1 MKKLVLMLMF
11 GMVGCSAAMNGTS
24 DRTGGG
30 GSGDPGTGGDGGTG
44 GTGGRVGTGGKGG
57 GTGGSS
63 TGGSGAGGSGL
74 GGSGTGGTGGDA
86 GTGGSSS
93 TGGAGGSSGG
103 AGGSSPPP
111 THAFAYA
118 SGAEFGGAQLTTFA
132 LDLMTGALTK
142 KGTVSGGSSPT
153 YLAVHPSGKFL
164 FVNNEQG
171 NGVTS
176 FSIGADGALTMI
188 NRSAAGGNPA
198 HVGVH
203 KSGKWLFSAGYN
215 GGTMTITKIGE
226 DGSLSAG
233 STVKPGAMAH
243 FTTDDGVTGNFIF
256 VPCLGANHVA
266 MYKFDATTGQA
277 TPNSPATIAVGGGP
291 RHMAFNPNGKWA
303 YVSQENG
310 SAITTLAY
318 DSTTGLL
325 SAPKNTPAPSD
336 GVHVVAHPNG
346 KLLFHIARSGTTTV
360 YKIGDDGALSAGAKV
375 AGGNDGALTRDG
387 KYLLVVSGATVKAF
401 AVNPNTGDLTA
412 AGTGQAANTAQSVT
426 VVEL

>member
-1 MKKLVLMLMF
+1 M
-11 GMVGCSAAMNGTS
+11 GGT
-24 DRTGGG
+24 
-30 GSGDPGTGGDGGTG
+30 GTGGEGGNA
-44 GTGGRVGTGGKGG
+44 
-57 GTGGSS
+57 GTGGS
-63 TGGSGAGGSGL
+63 
-74 GGSGTGGTGGDA
+74 SGTGGTGGSSG
-86 GTGGSSS
+86 GTGGW
-93 TGGAGGSSGG
+93 
-103 AGGSSPPP
+103 SPPP

-118 SGAEFGGAQLTTFA
+118 SGAEFGGSQLTTFA

-188 NRSAAGGNPA
+188 NKSAVGGNPA

-266 MYKFDATTGQA
+266 MYKFDVTTGQA

-318 DSTTGLL
+318 DSATGLL

-336 GVHVVAHPNG
+336 GVHVVVHPNG
-346 KLLFHIARSGTTTV
+346 KFLFHIARSGTTTV
-360 YKIGDDGALSAGAKV
+360 YKIRRRRRTLGGGQGRRGHRRGADQGREICWSSRA
-375 AGGNDGALTRDG
+375 RR
-387 KYLLVVSGATVKAF
+387 
-401 AVNPNTGDLTA
+401 
-412 AGTGQAANTAQSVT
+412 
-426 VVEL
+426 